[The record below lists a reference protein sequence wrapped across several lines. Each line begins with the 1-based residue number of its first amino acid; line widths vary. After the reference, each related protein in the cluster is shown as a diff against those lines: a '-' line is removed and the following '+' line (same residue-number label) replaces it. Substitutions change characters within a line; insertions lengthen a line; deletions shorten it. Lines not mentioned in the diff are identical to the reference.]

1 MRSEE
6 SLRRSYEKQLVV
18 FETAKQKKIQN
29 LSERKKQVSD
39 KITKLAAE
47 LDKVTLQLN
56 QEKARTF
63 QSFRDFQEKA
73 MQQSNKSGPTQ
84 SL

>member
-6 SLRRSYEKQLVV
+6 SLRRSYEKQLEV

-29 LSERKKQVSD
+29 LSERERQVKI
-39 KITKLAAE
+39 KITKLTAE
-47 LDKVTLQLN
+47 LNKVELQLN

-73 MQQSNKSGPTQ
+73 KQQSNKSGQ
-84 SL
+84 A